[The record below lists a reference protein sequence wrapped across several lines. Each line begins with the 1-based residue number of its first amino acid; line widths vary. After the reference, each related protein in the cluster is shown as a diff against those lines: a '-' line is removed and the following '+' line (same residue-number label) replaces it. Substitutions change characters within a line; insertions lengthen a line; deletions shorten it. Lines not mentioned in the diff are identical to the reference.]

1 MNNDTLQRH
10 NLEQCRKGKLTDGEN
25 IIALRKYAE
34 KARHAQIPYTHLRK
48 ESRPFLFPFAFF
60 LRAKRANYG
69 RGESGRPTGTPL
81 ASIFGRGESGRP
93 TGTPLVSDFGRG
105 ESGRPTGTPLI
116 SDFGRGESGRPTGTP
131 LAKEIAAFVAAT
143 AMIVMAMERKRRAFV
158 DMTPP

>member
-1 MNNDTLQRH
+1 M
-10 NLEQCRKGKLTDGEN
+10 
-25 IIALRKYAE
+25 RKYAE
-34 KARHAQIPYTHLRK
+34 KARHAQIPDTHLKRK
-48 ESRPFLFPFAFF
+48 RRASLFPFAFF
-60 LRAKRANYG
+60 LRAKRVDYG

-116 SDFGRGESGRPTGTP
+116 SAFGRGESGRPTGTP
-131 LAKEIAAFVAAT
+131 LAKEMAAFVAAT
-143 AMIVMAMERKRRAFV
+143 AMIVIASERKRRAFV